1 MRKAIYAYKP
11 TLKVDATYEA
21 EGLEVKLRRITETNE
36 PLAGDIPIA
45 YTKKTDG
52 VLPAYDIRTD
62 RFEIAREAMSKI
74 QESEVAKEAQR
85 MDVLKPVE
93 KAQELSEIEN
103 KVNPDK

>member
-36 PLAGDIPIA
+36 PLAGDIPIV

-62 RFEIAREAMSKI
+62 RFEIAREAMSKV
-74 QESEVAKEAQR
+74 QESEMTKEAQR

-103 KVNPDK
+103 NVNPDK

>member
-36 PLAGDIPIA
+36 PLAGDIPIV

-62 RFEIAREAMSKI
+62 RFEIAREAMSKV
-74 QESEVAKEAQR
+74 QESEVTKEAQR

-93 KAQELSEIEN
+93 RAQELSEIEN
-103 KVNPDK
+103 EVNPDK

>member
-1 MRKAIYAYKP
+1 MRKPIYTCRP
-11 TLKVDATYEA
+11 TLMVDATYEA
-21 EGLEVKLRRITETNE
+21 EGLEVKLRRMTETNE
-36 PLAGDIPIA
+36 PLAGDIPII

-74 QESEVAKEAQR
+74 QESEMAKEAQR

-103 KVNPDK
+103 KVDPDK

>member
-36 PLAGDIPIA
+36 PLAGDIPIV

-62 RFEIAREAMSKI
+62 RFEIAREAMSKV
-74 QESEVAKEAQR
+74 QESEVTKEAQR
-85 MDVLKPVE
+85 MDVLKPIE

-103 KVNPDK
+103 KVDPDK

>member
-11 TLKVDATYEA
+11 TLKVDAVYEA

-36 PLAGDIPIA
+36 PLAGDIPIV

-62 RFEIAREAMSKI
+62 RFEIAREAMSKV
-74 QESEVAKEAQR
+74 QESEIAKETQR

-103 KVNPDK
+103 KVDPDK

>member
-1 MRKAIYAYKP
+1 MRKPIYTCRP
-11 TLKVDATYEA
+11 TLRVDATYEA
-21 EGLEVKLRRITETNE
+21 EGLEVKLRRMTETNE
-36 PLAGDIPIA
+36 PLAGDIPII

-74 QESEVAKEAQR
+74 QESEMAKEAQR

-103 KVNPDK
+103 KVDPDK

>member
-11 TLKVDATYEA
+11 TLRVDATYEA

-36 PLAGDIPIA
+36 PLADDIPIV

-62 RFEIAREAMSKI
+62 RFEVARKAMSKV
-74 QESEVAKEAQR
+74 QESEMAKEAQR
-85 MDVLKPVE
+85 MDVLRPVE
-93 KAQELSEIEN
+93 KAQEMSEIEN
-103 KVNPDK
+103 KVDPDK

>member
-11 TLKVDATYEA
+11 TLRVDATYEA

-36 PLAGDIPIA
+36 PLAGDIPIV

-62 RFEIAREAMSKI
+62 RFEIAREAMSKV
-74 QESEVAKEAQR
+74 QESEATKEAQR

-103 KVNPDK
+103 KVDPDK

>member
-36 PLAGDIPIA
+36 PLAGDIPIV

-62 RFEIAREAMSKI
+62 RFEIAREAMSKV
-74 QESEVAKEAQR
+74 QEAQR

-103 KVNPDK
+103 NVNPDK

>member
-1 MRKAIYAYKP
+1 MRKPIYICRP
-11 TLKVDATYEA
+11 TLRVDATYEA
-21 EGLEVKLRRITETNE
+21 EGLEVKLRRMTETNE
-36 PLAGDIPIA
+36 PLAGDIPII

-62 RFEIAREAMSKI
+62 RFEIAREAMSKV
-74 QESEVAKEAQR
+74 QESEMAKEAQR

-103 KVNPDK
+103 KVDPDK

>member
-11 TLKVDATYEA
+11 TLKVNATYEA

-36 PLAGDIPIA
+36 PLAGDIPIV

-52 VLPAYDIRTD
+52 VLPAFDIRTD
-62 RFEIAREAMSKI
+62 RFEIAREAMSKV
-74 QESEVAKEAQR
+74 QESEMTKEAQR

-93 KAQELSEIEN
+93 RAQELSEIEN
-103 KVNPDK
+103 KVDPDK